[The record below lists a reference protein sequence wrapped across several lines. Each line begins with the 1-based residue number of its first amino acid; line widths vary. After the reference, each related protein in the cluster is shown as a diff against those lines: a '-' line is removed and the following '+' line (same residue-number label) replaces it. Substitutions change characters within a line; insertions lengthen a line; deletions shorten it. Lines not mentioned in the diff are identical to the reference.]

1 LPPVSRACWLI
12 VSRSVVSVVPLK
24 ILIIKPSSL
33 GDVVHTLPAVAA
45 IRDTHADAEITWV
58 INPEWAP
65 LLRGNRDID
74 HVHIFP
80 RGEFSG
86 FGAAGRLLPWMRE
99 TRRLQPDV
107 ALDFQ
112 GLFRSALIARISGAK
127 KILGTSDAREG
138 SRLFYTQIAR
148 VDRHEHAVDRYLKL
162 AEAFGAPFRADLR
175 FPIPT
180 GDQLPRFETF
190 PGFMVLHPYARGR
203 AKSIRPDVIVE
214 FCRALAPAR
223 VVVVG
228 KSSRQFSTPEN
239 CVDLTNQTTLLQLIW
254 LLRAAAFVISV
265 DSGPMHVA
273 AAVTTNLVSIHT
285 WTDPRRVGPYNDA
298 ATIWKNGKLIRVAH
312 LQSDTD
318 LRKKGRKFLP
328 DDVGPVADL
337 ALRALAKQ
345 PLV

>member
-1 LPPVSRACWLI
+1 M
-12 VSRSVVSVVPLK
+12 PLK

-45 IRDTHADAEITWV
+45 IRDAHADSEITWV

-86 FGAAGRLLPWMRE
+86 FGAPGRLLLWMRE

-112 GLFRSALIARISGAK
+112 GLFRSALIAKISGAK
-127 KILGTSDAREG
+127 RILGMSDAREG
-138 SRLFYTQIAR
+138 SRLFYTEIAR
-148 VDRHEHAVDRYLKL
+148 VNRHEHAVDRYLKL
-162 AEAFGAPFRADLR
+162 AEAFGASSDLR

-180 GDQLPRFETF
+180 GDQLPRFDAF
-190 PGFMVLHPYARGR
+190 PGFVVLHPFARGR
-203 AKSIRPDVIVE
+203 NKSIRIDVILE

-228 KSSRQFSTPEN
+228 KSSRKFSTSEN
-239 CVDLTNQTTLLQLIW
+239 CVDLSNQTSLLQLIW
-254 LLRAAAFVISV
+254 LLRAAAFVTSV

-285 WTDPRRVGPYNDA
+285 RTDPRRVGPYNEA
-298 ATIWKNGKLIRVAH
+298 ATIWKNGKLIRVADFA
-312 LQSDTD
+312 SVAD

-328 DDVGPVADL
+328 DDVGPVAQL

-345 PLV
+345 PLI

>member
-1 LPPVSRACWLI
+1 
-12 VSRSVVSVVPLK
+12 VPSK

-45 IRDTHADAEITWV
+45 IRDANSDAEITWV

-65 LLRGNRDID
+65 LLRGNHDVD

-80 RGEFSG
+80 RGEFRG
-86 FGAAGRLLPWMRE
+86 FGVPARLLPWIRE
-99 TRRLQPDV
+99 TRRLRPDV

-112 GLFRSALIARISGAK
+112 GLFRSALIARISRAK
-127 KILGTSDAREG
+127 QILGMSDAREG
-138 SRLFYTQIAR
+138 SRFLYTKVAS
-148 VDRHEHAVDRYLKL
+148 VDRQQHAVDRYFKL
-162 AEAFGAPFRADLR
+162 AESFGAPLRKDLR

-180 GDQLPRFETF
+180 GDQPPRFDAF
-190 PGFMVLHPYARGR
+190 PGFVILHPYARGR
-203 AKSIRPDVIVE
+203 NKSIGASVILE

-228 KSSRQFSTPEN
+228 KSGRGVSVPEN
-239 CVDLTNQTTLLQLIW
+239 CVDLTNQTTLLQLVW

-285 WTDPRRVGPYNDA
+285 WSDPRRVGPYNDA
-298 ATIWKNGKLIRVAH
+298 ATIWKNGKLFRVA
-312 LQSDTD
+312 D
-318 LRKKGRKFLP
+318 LESAPDLGKGRKFLRQ
-328 DDVGPVADL
+328 DVAPIAEL

-345 PLV
+345 PLT

>member
-1 LPPVSRACWLI
+1 M
-12 VSRSVVSVVPLK
+12 PLK
-24 ILIIKPSSL
+24 ILIVKPSSL
-33 GDVVHTLPAVAA
+33 GDIVHTLPAVAA
-45 IRDTHADAEITWV
+45 VRDAHSDAEITWV

-86 FGAAGRLLPWMRE
+86 FGAPGRLLSWMRE
-99 TRRLQPDV
+99 TRRLQPDL

-112 GLFRSALIARISGAK
+112 GLFRSALIAKISGAK
-127 KILGTSDAREG
+127 RILGMSDAREG
-138 SRLFYTQIAR
+138 SRLFYTEIAR
-148 VDRHEHAVDRYLKL
+148 VNRHEHAVDRYLKL
-162 AEAFGAPFRADLR
+162 AEAFGASSDLR

-180 GDQLPRFETF
+180 GDQLPRFDAF
-190 PGFMVLHPYARGR
+190 PGFVVLHPFARGR
-203 AKSIRPDVIVE
+203 NKSIRRDVILE

-228 KSSRQFSTPEN
+228 KSKRRFPTSEN
-239 CVDLTNQTTLLQLIW
+239 CVDLSNQTSLLQLIW

-285 WTDPRRVGPYNDA
+285 RTDPRRVGPYNEA
-298 ATIWKNGKLIRVAH
+298 ATIWKNGKLIRVADFA
-312 LQSDTD
+312 SVAD

-328 DDVGPVADL
+328 DDVGPVAQL

-345 PLV
+345 PLI

>member
-1 LPPVSRACWLI
+1 
-12 VSRSVVSVVPLK
+12 LK

-33 GDVVHTLPAVAA
+33 GDIVHTLPAVAA
-45 IRDTHADAEITWV
+45 IRDANPDADITWV

-86 FGAAGRLLPWMRE
+86 FGAPGRVLPRLRE

-112 GLFRSALIARISGAK
+112 GLFRSALIAKISGAK
-127 KILGTSDAREG
+127 KILGMSDAREG
-138 SRLFYTQIAR
+138 SRFFYTEIAR
-148 VDRHEHAVDRYLKL
+148 VDRHQHAVDRYLKL
-162 AEAFGAPFRADLR
+162 AEAFGAPSDLR

-180 GDQLPRFETF
+180 GDRLPRFDVF
-190 PGFMVLHPYARGR
+190 PGFVVVHPFARGR
-203 AKSIRPDVIVE
+203 NKSIRTDVILE

-228 KSSRQFSTPEN
+228 KSRRRFSTPEN
-239 CVDLTNQTTLLQLIW
+239 CVDLTNQTSLLQLIW

-273 AAVTTNLVSIHT
+273 AAVTTNLVSIHSR
-285 WTDPRRVGPYNDA
+285 TDPRRVGPYNEA
-298 ATIWKNGKLIRVAH
+298 ATIWKNGKLIRVAD
-312 LQSDTD
+312 LESATD

-328 DDVGPVADL
+328 EDVGPVADL
-337 ALRALAKQ
+337 AMRALAKQ
-345 PLV
+345 PLI

>member
-1 LPPVSRACWLI
+1 MPS
-12 VSRSVVSVVPLK
+12 K

-45 IRDTHADAEITWV
+45 IRDANSDAEITWV

-80 RGEFSG
+80 RGEFRG
-86 FGAAGRLLPWMRE
+86 FGAPARLLPWIRE
-99 TRRLQPDV
+99 TRRLRPDV

-127 KILGTSDAREG
+127 KILGMSDAREG
-138 SRLFYTQIAR
+138 SRFFYTQVAR
-148 VDRHEHAVDRYLKL
+148 VDRQEHAVDRNFKL
-162 AEAFGAPFRADLR
+162 AETFGAPLREDLR

-180 GDQLPRFETF
+180 GDPPPRFDPF
-190 PGFMVLHPYARGR
+190 PGFVVLHPYARGR
-203 AKSIRPDVIVE
+203 NKSIGASVILE
-214 FCRALAPAR
+214 FCRVLAPAR

-228 KSSRQFSTPEN
+228 KSGRRFAAPEN
-239 CVDLTNQTTLLQLIW
+239 CVDLTNQTTLLQLVW

-285 WTDPRRVGPYNDA
+285 WTNPRRVGPYNVA
-298 ATIWKNGKLIRVAH
+298 ATIWKNGKLFRVAD
-312 LQSDTD
+312 LESATD
-318 LRKKGRKFLP
+318 LRKGRKFLRE
-328 DDVGPVADL
+328 DVGPIAEL
-337 ALRALAKQ
+337 ALRAMAKQ

>member
-1 LPPVSRACWLI
+1 
-12 VSRSVVSVVPLK
+12 VPSK

-33 GDVVHTLPAVAA
+33 GDIVHTLPAVAA
-45 IRDTHADAEITWV
+45 IRDANSDAEITWV

-80 RGEFSG
+80 RGEFRG
-86 FGAAGRLLPWMRE
+86 FGTLARLLPWIRE
-99 TRRLQPDV
+99 TRRLRPDV

-112 GLFRSALIARISGAK
+112 GLFRSALIAKTSGAK
-127 KILGTSDAREG
+127 KILGMSDAREG
-138 SRLFYTQIAR
+138 SRFFYTQVAR
-148 VDRHEHAVDRYLKL
+148 VDRQEHAVDRNFKL
-162 AEAFGAPFRADLR
+162 AETFGPSLRQDLR

-180 GDQLPRFETF
+180 GDQPPRFDAF
-190 PGFMVLHPYARGR
+190 PGFVVLHPYARGR
-203 AKSIRPDVIVE
+203 NKSIGASVILE

-228 KSSRQFSTPEN
+228 KSGRRFSAPEN
-239 CVDLTNQTTLLQLIW
+239 CVNLTNQTTLLQLVW

-285 WTDPRRVGPYNDA
+285 WTDPRRVGPYNAA
-298 ATIWKNGKLIRVAH
+298 ATIWKNGKLFRVAD
-312 LQSDTD
+312 LESATD
-318 LRKKGRKFLP
+318 LRKGRKFLRE
-328 DDVGPVADL
+328 DVGPIAEL
-337 ALRALAKQ
+337 ALRAVAKQ
-345 PLV
+345 PLA

>member
-1 LPPVSRACWLI
+1 M
-12 VSRSVVSVVPLK
+12 PLK

-45 IRDTHADAEITWV
+45 IRDAKPDSEITWV

-112 GLFRSALIARISGAK
+112 GLFRSALIAKISGAK
-127 KILGTSDAREG
+127 RILGMSDAREG
-138 SRLFYTQIAR
+138 SRLFYTEVAR
-148 VDRHEHAVDRYLKL
+148 VDRREHAVDRYLKL
-162 AEAFGAPFRADLR
+162 AEAFGASSDLR

-180 GDQLPRFETF
+180 GDQLPRFDAF
-190 PGFMVLHPYARGR
+190 PGFVVLHPFARGR
-203 AKSIRPDVIVE
+203 NKSIRIDVILE

-228 KSSRQFSTPEN
+228 KSSRKFSTSEN
-239 CVDLTNQTTLLQLIW
+239 CVDLSNQTSLLQLIW

-285 WTDPRRVGPYNDA
+285 RTDPRRVGPYNEA
-298 ATIWKNGKLIRVAH
+298 ATIWKNGKLIRVAD
-312 LQSDTD
+312 LASVAD

-328 DDVGPVADL
+328 DDVGPVAQL

-345 PLV
+345 PLI